1 MIKVTL
7 PDGTLKEVKINS
19 TSLEI
24 AQSISEGLARK
35 VLAAEINGEVWDL
48 NRPLKENVTLKLLTF
63 NDSGGK
69 STMWHSSA
77 HIMAEAIEFYYPG
90 VKLAIGPPIENG
102 FYYDIDFN
110 NYNISESD
118 LEKIEKKIIELARQ
132 KNPFIRKEISKK
144 DAIKYFKIKNDPYKL
159 ELLEDLEDGSITL
172 YSQGNFTDLCR
183 GPHLPNTGFIKAVK
197 LLNIAG
203 AYWRGDERNKQLTR
217 IYGITFEKQKDLNAY
232 LEKLE
237 EAKKRDHR
245 KLGKELELFTFSEKV
260 GLGLPLWLPKGTELK
275 ERLVEFLR
283 KAQTNSGYLPV
294 STPHIG
300 HKNLYV
306 CSGHYEKYG
315 EDSFQSIKTPNEGEE
330 FLLKPMNCPHHCE
343 IFNSSPKSYNCL
355 LYTSPSPRDA

>member
-7 PDGTLKEVKINS
+7 PDGTLKEFKINS

-110 NYNISESD
+110 NYTISESD
-118 LEKIEKKIIELARQ
+118 LEKIEKKIIELSRQ

-159 ELLEDLEDGSITL
+159 ELLEL
-172 YSQGNFTDLCR
+172 
-183 GPHLPNTGFIKAVK
+183 
-197 LLNIAG
+197 
-203 AYWRGDERNKQLTR
+203 
-217 IYGITFEKQKDLNAY
+217 
-232 LEKLE
+232 
-237 EAKKRDHR
+237 
-245 KLGKELELFTFSEKV
+245 
-260 GLGLPLWLPKGTELK
+260 
-275 ERLVEFLR
+275 
-283 KAQTNSGYLPV
+283 
-294 STPHIG
+294 
-300 HKNLYV
+300 
-306 CSGHYEKYG
+306 
-315 EDSFQSIKTPNEGEE
+315 
-330 FLLKPMNCPHHCE
+330 
-343 IFNSSPKSYNCL
+343 
-355 LYTSPSPRDA
+355 